1 MPCAPTHVQPRK
13 LVEAGPRAA
22 SPLLHAHKADGAVG
36 ATPEDGGKGLSS
48 GLLMP
53 TCNYIKRSAAI
64 ILSCANSGPAPLPQ
78 HAITFQLGLLFAREA
93 QVTDTGDSELC
104 SESFRRIFR
113 PLLSEL
119 QAGRSWI
126 IRVRTYMRE
135 FDRSLL
141 NFRRRGQARVQ
152 RQCAGRHTLRALQ
165 LKGRA
170 VSLCSSMF
178 PV

>member
-1 MPCAPTHVQPRK
+1 MPCAPIHVQPRK

-113 PLLSEL
+113 PLLPAAAFGA
-119 QAGRSWI
+119 AGRVKLDHSCQNL
-126 IRVRTYMRE
+126 Y
-135 FDRSLL
+135 
-141 NFRRRGQARVQ
+141 
-152 RQCAGRHTLRALQ
+152 AGI
-165 LKGRA
+165 
-170 VSLCSSMF
+170 
-178 PV
+178 